1 MGLLTHLKDP
11 QQKGMGCQCRRWI
24 LVRERGTGWSTLVP
38 VGQKALMMAWECL
51 ASCMTSR
58 VKPGVRAELA
68 SYLQDYIEG
77 WVDVPGRATLDQ
89 NVSPV
94 HVSADA

>member
-1 MGLLTHLKDP
+1 MVYTGASWAKSIDDGMGMLGLLYDFT
-11 QQKGMGCQCRRWI
+11 R
-24 LVRERGTGWSTLVP
+24 
-38 VGQKALMMAWECL
+38 
-51 ASCMTSR
+51 
-58 VKPGVRAELA
+58 KPGVRAELA

-94 HVSADA
+94 HVSADAFWDDGRELNNS